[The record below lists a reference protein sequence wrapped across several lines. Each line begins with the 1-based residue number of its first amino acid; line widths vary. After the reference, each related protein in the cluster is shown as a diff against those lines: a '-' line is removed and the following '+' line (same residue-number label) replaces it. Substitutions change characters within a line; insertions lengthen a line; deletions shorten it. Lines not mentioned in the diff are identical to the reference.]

1 MTTMNFDAAALA
13 VRGER
18 LAVGKNFGTIVST
31 IASGDLWINAALH
44 DAGMVVPRH
53 EHASPYVC
61 VVVDGCLEVRARKTF
76 DCPTGF
82 VIAYPAG
89 RAHANRFSDHPG
101 RCINVHF
108 GSTWIEDALI
118 REWLADYR
126 RVRVDPRAPSYVRL
140 AREMRARDSA
150 APLAAASA
158 AIELIADILRIR
170 GPAMQPKAVT
180 CVIDLI
186 ESDLVNAPALG
197 KLAQVIG
204 AHPAHLARAFRA
216 ARGESIGAYV
226 RRRRIEEADRAM
238 ALTERPLAE
247 IAAAAGFCD
256 QAHFTRVYRRYFGVS
271 PGARRR
277 QQRNADSKSAPRIQ
291 DTPHAKR

>member
-1 MTTMNFDAAALA
+1 VNGSRIT
-13 VRGER
+13 V
-18 LAVGKNFGTIVST
+18 VSE
-31 IASGDLWINAALH
+31 S
-44 DAGMVVPRH
+44 
-53 EHASPYVC
+53 
-61 VVVDGCLEVRARKTF
+61 
-76 DCPTGF
+76 
-82 VIAYPAG
+82 
-89 RAHANRFSDHPG
+89 
-101 RCINVHF
+101 
-108 GSTWIEDALI
+108 
-118 REWLADYR
+118 
-126 RVRVDPRAPSYVRL
+126 
-140 AREMRARDSA
+140 
-150 APLAAASA
+150 
-158 AIELIADILRIR
+158 IL
-170 GPAMQPKAVT
+170 AVT